1 MFFESLK
8 KRNNELKVCRGS
20 MPCYSALSVMISA
33 RFALAGGNLPKAT
46 KRKAIFLALKPIIL
60 AGLAKA
66 SGEYF
71 TVLDQVKTENLGRH
85 SRVKQSFRRVY
96 QFWLDSCCLLI
107 YNMKHSITTFVRT
120 QFLPGAPNVNFRKIS
135 VRKTI

>member
-33 RFALAGGNLPKAT
+33 RFALAGRGNLPKAT

-71 TVLDQVKTENLGRH
+71 TVLD
-85 SRVKQSFRRVY
+85 
-96 QFWLDSCCLLI
+96 
-107 YNMKHSITTFVRT
+107 
-120 QFLPGAPNVNFRKIS
+120 
-135 VRKTI
+135 

>member
-46 KRKAIFLALKPIIL
+46 KRKAIFF
-60 AGLAKA
+60 GSKA
-66 SGEYF
+66 HNPRWISESFWG
-71 TVLDQVKTENLGRH
+71 VLYSIRLG
-85 SRVKQSFRRVY
+85 
-96 QFWLDSCCLLI
+96 
-107 YNMKHSITTFVRT
+107 
-120 QFLPGAPNVNFRKIS
+120 
-135 VRKTI
+135 

>member
-1 MFFESLK
+1 
-8 KRNNELKVCRGS
+8 

-71 TVLDQVKTENLGRH
+71 TVLD
-85 SRVKQSFRRVY
+85 
-96 QFWLDSCCLLI
+96 
-107 YNMKHSITTFVRT
+107 
-120 QFLPGAPNVNFRKIS
+120 
-135 VRKTI
+135 